1 MSRVDNAAT
10 ELVLWTPAP
19 IRVLGQ
25 MSVQVGRQR
34 LDLGPPRQ
42 RALLALLLINAGRV
56 VSVSAIVNAIWGSSP
71 PQAVVGTLQSY
82 VSRLRKAIDSQAP
95 VPPKDRLLAL
105 SYQAPGYVLEVDRNC
120 IDASRFQSAVESGR
134 EQFARGDLAAARST
148 VDDALGLWHGTPYGE
163 LAAYDFAQ
171 LETARLEQLRLVG
184 LQTWADACLGL
195 ARYDEVVRELDD
207 EVRRNPML
215 EHLGCRLM
223 RAQYHCGQ
231 PAEALLTFERIRAHL
246 AEELGAD
253 TSRELQ
259 ELHGAILRQD
269 LAHAGGPA
277 ASSVTLRPRLTLVA
291 DVDALRP
298 PDPATPEPTPDP
310 AADPAPEPTPDPA
323 ADPAPEPTPVPEP
336 PHPAPV
342 PAPAAPAPAPAPA
355 GHLVGRTRE
364 LDALRALTGPG
375 RRGRTVLVIGEQG
388 VGKTRLLQELAS
400 GLPAAGMD
408 AVWAHCAAGPELP
421 DYWLWT
427 RVVRKLRRTRA
438 HELGS
443 LPEAVLDILDLL
455 RPDRT
460 PGPAGAEAPL
470 SPARHLAFQ
479 DAVCQALLTAARR
492 PLVLFLEDLHLADT
506 GTLAL
511 LQLLTKEIH
520 DTDLLVVATVREHRL
535 ALRPELGRA
544 VADLLQEVAAESLHL
559 DALSLA
565 ETRTL
570 INLAG
575 GEPPTWDLVSAAHRA
590 TGGNPYLLTK
600 LQPSAGPVADPVAD
614 PAGPAAPISFDL
626 RLVLRA
632 RLAEC
637 PGGVTRVLQACAV
650 IGPTVDRR
658 LLTDVLAGLGEPPGL
673 ISEALH
679 TGLLSPDPVDP
690 HGFRFAQ
697 GLVRSMLLADLD
709 PVHRARLHHRV
720 ATALADRAVGTARTD
735 CAGTIG
741 YHCGRAAQELD
752 LREAVRPLVGL
763 GDLAERR
770 LLHAEAYAWLSHA
783 IDVLREQPQTR
794 SVAAELELQKRVVW
808 LLSMTLGY
816 GAPAVTEACTR
827 VEVLQRAL
835 DNTRPPAL
843 LASRVIM
850 HLAKGDHPK
859 VSGLVA
865 LLDESA
871 EHGGTEARTAACY
884 GRGVLWFTAD
894 RLEEAVAEL
903 ERGLPLVDAQG
914 EEERP
919 DRFMGLSRSDP
930 RINYRVHLA
939 VGHVLLGDA
948 ATAERYREE
957 ILQFSESDS
966 CDRPWDRTFAL
977 YADALLAVLDGD
989 VERAWQA
996 STAGVDLTVRCQL
1009 SHWQYMLAVLL
1020 GWAEVHRGRP
1030 RTGLRRMRWALDSAA
1045 RSGTVFRRAL
1055 HLGLLAEAEQ
1065 YAGMPDLARATVR
1078 TMADE
1083 IERRGEYVLR
1093 RPQWPFAALL
1103 AGAG

>member
-1 MSRVDNAAT
+1 MSQVDHAAAD
-10 ELVLWTPAP
+10 LALRSPAP

-25 MSVQVGRQR
+25 MSVQAGRR
-34 LDLGPPRQ
+34 ELDLGPPRQ

-56 VSVSAIVNAIWGSSP
+56 VSVSGIVSAIWGSSP

-82 VSRLRKAIDSQAP
+82 VSRLRKAIDSHAP
-95 VPPKDRLLAL
+95 VPPKGRLLAL
-105 SYQAPGYVLEVDRNC
+105 RYQAPGYVLEVDRDC
-120 IDASRFQSAVESGR
+120 IDASRFQSAVECGR

-148 VDDALGLWHGTPYGE
+148 AGDALGLWHGTPYGE

-171 LETARLEQLRLVG
+171 LESARLEQLRLVG

-195 ARYDEVVRELDD
+195 GRYDEVVRELDD

-215 EHLGCRLM
+215 ERLGCQLM
-223 RAQYHCGQ
+223 LAQYHCGQ

-253 TSRELQ
+253 TSKELQ

-269 LAHAGGPA
+269 LVHAGRPA
-277 ASSVTLRPRLTLVA
+277 AAPATPRPRLTVVA
-291 DVDALRP
+291 DVDDLRP
-298 PDPATPEPTPDP
+298 
-310 AADPAPEPTPDPA
+310 
-323 ADPAPEPTPVPEP
+323 
-336 PHPAPV
+336 
-342 PAPAAPAPAPAPA
+342 PAPAPQPPHLVPAQAPAPGSAPA
-355 GHLVGRTRE
+355 GPARHLVGRARE
-364 LDALRALTGPG
+364 LETLRTLTGPG

-388 VGKTRLLQELAS
+388 VGKTRLLQELES

-421 DYWLWT
+421 DYWLWK
-427 RVVRKLRRTRA
+427 RVVRKLRRTRS

-443 LPEAVLDILDLL
+443 LPEPVLDALGLL
-455 RPDRT
+455 RPDRS
-460 PGPAGAEAPL
+460 PGLGGAETPL
-470 SPARHLAFQ
+470 SPAQHLAFQ

-492 PLVLFLEDLHLADT
+492 PLALFLEDLHLADT
-506 GTLAL
+506 RTLAL
-511 LQLLTKEIH
+511 LQLLTKEIR

-535 ALRPELGRA
+535 ALRPELQSA
-544 VADLLQEVAAESLHL
+544 VADLLQEVAAEHMHL
-559 DALSLA
+559 NVLSLA
-565 ETRTL
+565 ETRAL
-570 INLAG
+570 IDRTD
-575 GEPPTWDLVSAAHRA
+575 GEPLSWDLVSAAHRA

-600 LQPSAGPVADPVAD
+600 LRPSAGAAAD
-614 PAGPAAPISFDL
+614 PAELTAAISVDL
-626 RLVLRA
+626 RLVLRS

-637 PGGVTRVLQACAV
+637 PAGVARVLQTCAV
-650 IGPTVDRR
+650 IGPAVDRR

-673 ISEALH
+673 VNEALH
-679 TGLLSPDPVDP
+679 SGLLTPDPVDP

-697 GLVRSMLLADLD
+697 GLVRDMLLADLD

-720 ATALADRAVGTARTD
+720 AGALADGAVGTARTD
-735 CAGTIG
+735 CAGTIAH
-741 YHCGRAAQELD
+741 HCGRAAQELD
-752 LREAVRPLVGL
+752 LREAVQPLVGL

-770 LLHAEAYAWLSHA
+770 LLHSEAYAWLSHA
-783 IDVLREQPQTR
+783 IDVLRGQPRDR

-816 GAPAVTEACTR
+816 GSPAVADACTR
-827 VEVLQRAL
+827 AEVLQKTL
-835 DNTRPPAL
+835 DNTRPTAL

-850 HLAKGDHPK
+850 HLADGDLAR
-859 VSGLVA
+859 VSELVA
-865 LLDESA
+865 LLEELA
-871 EHGGTEARTAACY
+871 EHGGGTEARTAACY
-884 GRGVLWFTAD
+884 GKGVLRYTAG
-894 RLEEAVAEL
+894 RLPEAVAEL
-903 ERGLPLVDAQG
+903 ECGLPLVDAQG
-914 EEERP
+914 EKERP

-939 VGHVLLGDA
+939 VSHVLLGDRA
-948 ATAERYREE
+948 AAERYREE
-957 ILQFSESDS
+957 LLQLSESDS
-966 CDRPWDRTFAL
+966 CDRPWDRAFAL

-1020 GWAEVHRGRP
+1020 GWTEVHRGRSGS
-1030 RTGLRRMRWALDSAA
+1030 GLRRMRWALDAA
-1045 RSGTVFRRAL
+1045 SRSGTVFRRAL

-1065 YAGMPDLARATVR
+1065 HAGMAEQARTTVAA
-1078 TMADE
+1078 MADE
-1083 IERRGEYVLR
+1083 IELRGEDVLR

-1103 AGAG
+1103 AGVR

>member
-1 MSRVDNAAT
+1 MSRVDNAASD
-10 ELVLWTPAP
+10 LVLRSPAP

-25 MSVQVGRQR
+25 MSVLAGRR
-34 LDLGPPRQ
+34 ALDLGPPRQ

-56 VSVSAIVNAIWGSSP
+56 VSVSGIVSAIWGSSP

-82 VSRLRKAIDSQAP
+82 VSRLRKAIDGHSP
-95 VPPKDRLLAL
+95 VHSKDRLLAL
-105 SYQAPGYVLEVDRNC
+105 RYQAPGYVLEVDRDC
-120 IDASRFQSAVESGR
+120 IDASRFQSAVEAGR
-134 EQFARGDLAAARST
+134 EQFARGDLAAARGT
-148 VDDALGLWHGTPYGE
+148 VDEALGLWHGTPYGE

-171 LETARLEQLRLVG
+171 LESARLEQLRLVG
-184 LQTWADACLGL
+184 LQTWADASLGL

-215 EHLGCRLM
+215 ERLGCQLM
-223 RAQYHCGQ
+223 LAQYHCGQ

-253 TSRELQ
+253 TSKELQ

-269 LAHAGGPA
+269 LVHAGGRTASPA
-277 ASSVTLRPRLTLVA
+277 ALRPRLTLVA
-291 DVDALRP
+291 DVDALRTP
-298 PDPATPEPTPDP
+298 TAGPAVPGPAPALTPAP
-310 AADPAPEPTPDPA
+310 AA
-323 ADPAPEPTPVPEP
+323 VPEP
-336 PHPAPV
+336 PR
-342 PAPAAPAPAPAPA
+342 PAPASAPSPTPAAVAPAVAPA
-355 GHLVGRTRE
+355 GRLIGRTRE
-364 LDALRALTGPG
+364 LATLRALTAPG

-388 VGKTRLLQELAS
+388 VGKTRLLQELAG
-400 GLPAAGMD
+400 GLPAAGLD

-421 DYWLWT
+421 EYWLWT

-438 HELGS
+438 AELAT
-443 LPEAVLDILDLL
+443 LPEPVLDTLGML
-455 RPDRT
+455 RPDRA
-460 PGPAGAEAPL
+460 PGPAGTEAPL

-511 LQLLTKEIH
+511 LQLLTKELG
-520 DTDLLVVATVREHRL
+520 DSDLLVVATVREHRL
-535 ALRPELGRA
+535 AQRPELGRA
-544 VADLLQEVAAESLHL
+544 VADLLQEVAAEYLHL
-559 DALSLA
+559 DVLSLA
-565 ETRTL
+565 ETRAL
-570 INLAG
+570 INRTG

-600 LQPSAGPVADPVAD
+600 LRPTATAVTGPAE
-614 PAGPAAPISFDL
+614 PAAPLSFDL
-626 RLVLRA
+626 RLVLGA

-637 PGGVTRVLQACAV
+637 PEGVIRVLQTCAV
-650 IGPTVDRR
+650 IGPAVDRR
-658 LLTDVLAGLGEPPGL
+658 LLTDVLTGLGEPPGL
-673 ISEALH
+673 IHDALH
-679 TGLLSPDPVDP
+679 SGLLRPDPVDP

-697 GLVRSMLLADLD
+697 GLVRDLLLADLE

-720 ATALADRAVGTARTD
+720 AVALAEGAVGRARTD
-735 CAGTIG
+735 CAETIG

-752 LREAVRPLVGL
+752 LREAVQPLVGM

-770 LLHAEAYAWLSHA
+770 RLHSEARAWLSQA
-783 IDVLREQPQTR
+783 IDVLRGQPRNR

-816 GAPAVTEACTR
+816 GSPAVTDACTR
-827 VEVLQRAL
+827 VEVLQKAL
-835 DNTRPPAL
+835 DNTRPTAL

-850 HLAKGDHPK
+850 HLAGGDLRR
-859 VSGLVA
+859 VSGIVA

-871 EHGGTEARTAACY
+871 EHGGGTEARTAACY
-884 GRGVLWFTAD
+884 GKGVLWFTAG

-914 EEERP
+914 AEERP

-939 VGHVLLGDA
+939 VSHVLLGDNA
-948 ATAERYREE
+948 AAERYREE
-957 ILQFSESDS
+957 LLQLSESDS

-1009 SHWQYMLAVLL
+1009 GHWQNMLSVLL
-1020 GWAEVHRGRP
+1020 GWAEVRRGRP
-1030 RTGLRRMRWALDSAA
+1030 GIGLRRMRWALDAAA

-1065 YAGMPDLARATVR
+1065 HAGLPDLARATAR

-1083 IERRGEYVLR
+1083 IELRGEHVLR

-1103 AGAG
+1103 AGAAR

>member
-1 MSRVDNAAT
+1 
-10 ELVLWTPAP
+10 
-19 IRVLGQ
+19 
-25 MSVQVGRQR
+25 MSVQAGRR
-34 LDLGPPRQ
+34 ELDLGPPRQ

-56 VSVSAIVNAIWGSSP
+56 VSVSGIINAIWGSSP

-82 VSRLRKAIDSQAP
+82 VSRLRKAIDSHTP
-95 VPPKDRLLAL
+95 GPPRDRLLAL
-105 SYQAPGYVLEVDRNC
+105 RYQAPGYVLEVDRDC
-120 IDASRFQSAVESGR
+120 IDASRFQAAVESGR
-134 EQFARGDLAAARST
+134 EQFARGDLAAARGT
-148 VDDALGLWHGTPYGE
+148 IDDALGLWHGTPYGE

-171 LETARLEQLRLVG
+171 LESARLEQLRLTG
-184 LQTWADACLGL
+184 LQVWADACLGL

-215 EHLGCRLM
+215 ERLGCQLM
-223 RAQYHCGQ
+223 LAQYHCGQ

-253 TSRELQ
+253 TSKELQ

-269 LAHAGGPA
+269 LVYLGRPA
-277 ASSVTLRPRLTLVA
+277 ASPAAPRPRLTVVT

-298 PDPATPEPTPDP
+298 SDPTPAP
-310 AADPAPEPTPDPA
+310 ASEPPRPAP
-323 ADPAPEPTPVPEP
+323 APV
-336 PHPAPV
+336 PV
-342 PAPAAPAPAPAPA
+342 PAPA
-355 GHLVGRTRE
+355 GQLVGRTRE
-364 LDALRALTGPG
+364 LDTLRALTGPG

-388 VGKTRLLQELAS
+388 VGKTRLLQELES
-400 GLPAAGMD
+400 GLPAADMD
-408 AVWAHCAAGPELP
+408 ALWAHCAAGPELP

-427 RVVRKLRRTRA
+427 RVVRKLRRARA
-438 HELGS
+438 HELAS
-443 LPEAVLDILDLL
+443 LPEPVLDALGML

-460 PGPAGAEAPL
+460 PGLTGAEATL
-470 SPARHLAFQ
+470 SPAQHLVFQ

-492 PLVLFLEDLHLADT
+492 PLVLFLEDLHLADSR
-506 GTLAL
+506 TLAL
-511 LQLLTKEIH
+511 LQLLTKEIR

-544 VADLLQEVAAESLHL
+544 VADLLQEVAAEYMHL
-559 DALSLA
+559 NVLSLA

-570 INLAG
+570 IDRTD
-575 GEPPTWDLVSAAHRA
+575 GEPLTWDLVSAAHRA

-600 LQPSAGPVADPVAD
+600 LRPSAGAVAD
-614 PAGPAAPISFDL
+614 PAEPTAAVSFDL

-637 PGGVTRVLQACAV
+637 PEGVTRVLQTCAV

-658 LLTDVLAGLGEPPGL
+658 LLTGVLAGLGEAPGL
-673 ISEALH
+673 INEALH
-679 TGLLSPDPVDP
+679 SGLLSPDPVDP

-697 GLVRSMLLADLD
+697 GLVRDMLLADLD

-720 ATALADRAVGTARTD
+720 AGALADGALGTARTD
-735 CAGTIG
+735 CAETIG

-752 LREAVRPLVGL
+752 LREAVQPLVGL
-763 GDLAERR
+763 ADLAERR
-770 LLHAEAYAWLSHA
+770 LLHSEAHAWLSHA
-783 IDVLREQPQTR
+783 IDVLRGQPRDR

-808 LLSMTLGY
+808 LLSMTRGY
-816 GAPAVTEACTR
+816 GSPAVTDACTR
-827 VEVLQRAL
+827 VEVLQRTL
-835 DNTRPPAL
+835 DNTRPTAL

-850 HLAKGDHPK
+850 HLAGGDHPR

-865 LLDESA
+865 LLEELA
-871 EHGGTEARTAACY
+871 EHGGGTEARTAACY
-884 GRGVLWFTAD
+884 GKGVLRYTAG

-903 ERGLPLVDAQG
+903 ECGLPLVDAQG
-914 EEERP
+914 GKEQP

-930 RINYRVHLA
+930 RINYRAHLA
-939 VGHVLLGDA
+939 VSHVLLGDPA
-948 ATAERYREE
+948 AAERYREE
-957 ILQFSESDS
+957 LLQFSESDS
-966 CDRPWDRTFAL
+966 CDRPWDRAFAL
-977 YADALLAVLDGD
+977 YVDALLAVLDGD

-1020 GWAEVHRGRP
+1020 GWAEVRRGRP
-1030 RTGLRRMRWALDSAA
+1030 GIGLRRMRWALDAA
-1045 RSGTVFRRAL
+1045 SRSGTVFRRAL
-1055 HLGLLAEAEQ
+1055 HLGLLAEAEHH
-1065 YAGMPDLARATVR
+1065 AGLPDLARATVR

-1083 IERRGEYVLR
+1083 IELRGEYVLR